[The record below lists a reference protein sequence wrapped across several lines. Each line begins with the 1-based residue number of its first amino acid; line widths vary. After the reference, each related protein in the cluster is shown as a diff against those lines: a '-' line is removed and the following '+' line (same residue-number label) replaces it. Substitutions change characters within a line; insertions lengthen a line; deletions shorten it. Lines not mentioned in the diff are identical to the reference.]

1 MWPNVYAKIS
11 TGNVHS
17 AVSWLLAHSSQYP
30 FTSPGSLPC
39 AKRGIKAYWIGIPG
53 MEHCFKTHSTTLP
66 SSTVSVECKHA
77 DLEETSS
84 GFCSIRHHTTCR
96 LDSTT
101 SPSFSVAD
109 SAANDWESVLL
120 TGFGLMRGSFW
131 QSFHPLRFLIPV
143 AILGAQLL
151 DATYQVARAL
161 STKYYSHYQG
171 LVFQYMRLDSL
182 L

>member
-1 MWPNVYAKIS
+1 MRPNVYAKIS

-17 AVSWLLAHSSQYP
+17 AVSWLLAHSSQCP

-39 AKRGIKAYWIGIPG
+39 AKRGIKAYWIGILG
-53 MEHCFKTHSTTLP
+53 MEHCFKTH
-66 SSTVSVECKHA
+66 
-77 DLEETSS
+77 
-84 GFCSIRHHTTCR
+84 
-96 LDSTT
+96 STT

-171 LVFQYMRLDSL
+171 
-182 L
+182 